1 MRVKYVSKNTALN
14 PVARA
19 VAQKKLAGELLNRKL
34 KLYMM
39 QDGESCFQL
48 LENVALMLAVVGVA
62 SELDPKIG
70 GEDVGVRILRG
81 GMSACQALINT
92 DKWDSTQAVAIER
105 ALEEAEAL
113 NKRVHPKYIAQ
124 ANAMQTQVL
133 DEVVRNHEQA

>member
-19 VAQKKLAGELLNRKL
+19 MAQKKLADDLTTRKIR
-34 KLYMM
+34 LYMM
-39 QDGESCFQL
+39 QDGDPCADL
-48 LENVALMLAVVGVA
+48 LEELAVMLATIGVA
-62 SELDPKIG
+62 SELDPDVG
-70 GEDVGVRILRG
+70 GDDVGVRILRG

-92 DKWDSTQAVAIER
+92 DKWDSAQAVAIER

-124 ANAMQTQVL
+124 ANAMQTSIL
-133 DEVVRNHEQA
+133 DEVKRNHEQA

>member
-1 MRVKYVSKNTALN
+1 MRVRYVSKNTALN

-19 VAQKKLAGELLNRKL
+19 MAQKKLSDALLSHKI

-48 LENVALMLAVVGVA
+48 LEGLSLMLATIGVA

-81 GMSACQALINT
+81 GMSACQALITT

-105 ALEEAEAL
+105 ALDEAQAL
-113 NKRVHPKYIAQ
+113 NKRVHPKFIAQ
-124 ANAMQTQVL
+124 ANAMQTSIL
-133 DEVVRNHEQA
+133 NEVVTKHENR

>member
-1 MRVKYVSKNTALN
+1 MRVRYVSRNTALN

-19 VAQKKLAGELLNRKL
+19 MAQKKLASELLNRKL
-34 KLYMM
+34 QLYMM
-39 QDGESCFQL
+39 QDGESCFRL
-48 LENVALMLAVVGVA
+48 LEGVALMLAVVGVA

-70 GEDVGVRILRG
+70 GDDVGVRILRG

-92 DKWDSTQAVAIER
+92 DKWDSTQAVSIER

-113 NKRVHPKYIAQ
+113 NKRVHPKFIAQ

-133 DEVVRNHEQA
+133 DEVIHGNK

>member
-1 MRVKYVSKNTALN
+1 MDDPMRVRYVNKNTALN

-19 VAQKKLAGELLNRKL
+19 MAQKKLADALLNHKI

-48 LENVALMLAVVGVA
+48 LEGLALMLAVVGVA

-81 GMSACQALINT
+81 GMSACQALIKT
-92 DKWDSTQAVAIER
+92 DKWDSLQAVPIER
-105 ALEEAEAL
+105 ALDEAQLL
-113 NKRVHPKYIAQ
+113 NKRVHPVYIAR
-124 ANAMQTQVL
+124 ANSMRN
-133 DEVVRNHEQA
+133 EVMK

>member
-19 VAQKKLAGELLNRKL
+19 MAQKKLADDLTTRKIR
-34 KLYMM
+34 LYMM
-39 QDGESCFQL
+39 QDGEPCADL
-48 LENVALMLAVVGVA
+48 LENLALMLATIGVA
-62 SELDPKIG
+62 SELDPDIG